1 MPTMTA
7 AEPRQDYV
15 APGVEVLGRL
25 TDLAAGA
32 GDKGALV
39 VMQSIPGG
47 AGDGPVI
54 P

>member
-1 MPTMTA
+1 MPTTH

-15 APGVEVLGRL
+15 APDVEVLGQL

-39 VMQSIPGG
+39 VMQTGAIPGE
-47 AGDGPVI
+47 
-54 P
+54 